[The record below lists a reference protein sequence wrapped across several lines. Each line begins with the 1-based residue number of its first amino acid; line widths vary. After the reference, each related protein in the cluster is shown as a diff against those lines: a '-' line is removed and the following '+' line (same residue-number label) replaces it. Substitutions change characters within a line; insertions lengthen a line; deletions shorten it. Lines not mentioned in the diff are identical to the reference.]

1 MTYSRKVTCPYC
13 GHVDRIP
20 AEQFDAALQCGSC
33 GRAMFAAKPAELTT
47 AEFDATIAD
56 SEIPVL
62 VDFWAAWCGPCKAMA
77 PAFEQA
83 ALALE
88 SRVRFAKVNTDDEQS
103 IAQQFNIR
111 SIPTMI
117 LFNGGQEV
125 ARHSGAMMGGD
136 IERWVTDQLAA
147 GAAAT

>member
-1 MTYSRKVTCPYC
+1 
-13 GHVDRIP
+13 
-20 AEQFDAALQCGSC
+20 
-33 GRAMFAAKPAELTT
+33 MFAAKPAELTT

-111 SIPTMI
+111 SIQTMI